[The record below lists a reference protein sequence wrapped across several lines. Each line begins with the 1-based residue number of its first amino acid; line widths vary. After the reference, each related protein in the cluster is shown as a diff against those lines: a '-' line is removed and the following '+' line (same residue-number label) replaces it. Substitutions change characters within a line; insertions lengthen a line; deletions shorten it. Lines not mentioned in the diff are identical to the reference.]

1 MKTFITNEVEI
12 NCHTLADYMRNIGAV
27 RDEDSNGNLDFDCYH
42 EDRFGNDTTDIMGAE
57 AVYLPRHT
65 EIDGE
70 DLGGGKYD
78 SERVVLLY
86 DNYRSR
92 WLIAHTSGE
101 DVTPE
106 IVNLLIQLGVGVPLE
121 LALRLDV
128 TYCGSLADETHTKNC
143 LAVYEA
149 LQSYFST
156 NIQKAKTLLLKQS

>member
-1 MKTFITNEVEI
+1 MKTFITNEVEV
-12 NCHTLADYMRNIGAV
+12 NYHTLADYMRNVGAV

-42 EDRFGNDTTDIMGAE
+42 EDRFGNDATDIMGAE
-57 AVYLPRHT
+57 AVYLPRYI

-78 SERVVLLY
+78 SDRVVLLY

-106 IVNLLIQLGVGVPLE
+106 IVNLLIQLGVGVPTQ
-121 LALRLDV
+121 LALDLDV
-128 TYCGSLADETHTKNC
+128 RQRGSLTDEAHTENC

-149 LQSYFST
+149 LQSYFSF